1 MKRTI
6 LIIILAV
13 TIAVFAL
20 VSCRSGKK
28 EPAVPAAVPETAVK
42 TYRLAR
48 QNVAET
54 ITYTGTLEA
63 LKKTSITPENGGKVA
78 KILVREGDAVRQGQV
93 LAELET
99 ESIRLQL
106 QQAEAGVA
114 VAEAARKDALKNKER
129 MDRLIKE
136 NAVSEQ
142 QREQVLLAF
151 DSADAQF
158 RQARAALDLARHA
171 LDVSIMKAP
180 WSGIIASKN
189 VEVGD
194 VINPMMGNYSAAS
207 GVLTLMDFTKVKIV
221 IDVTQNDIPRIRRG
235 QAVVLRTPAAPP
247 GREFAGE
254 VSLVN
259 LAADSATKKFRVE
272 TQFDNSGLE
281 LRPGTFGDVT
291 FEVSR
296 REGVLALPQRAILD
310 NDHVFV
316 AEGGKAVRKNV
327 TLGLQNTV
335 QVEILSGISEG
346 DLVIVEGNYGL
357 EENEAVRIEEE
368 VKR

>member
-1 MKRTI
+1 MKRTV

-13 TIAVFAL
+13 TIVVFAW
-20 VSCRSGKK
+20 VSCRPGKK
-28 EPAVPAAVPETAVK
+28 DAAAPAAVSETAVK
-42 TYRLAR
+42 TYRVTR
-48 QNVAET
+48 QNVAER

-63 LKKTSITPENGGKVA
+63 LRKTSITPENGGKIA

-99 ESIRLQL
+99 EAIRLQL

-114 VAEAARKDALKNKER
+114 VAEASRKDALKNKER

-151 DSADAQF
+151 DAADAQF
-158 RQARAALDLARHA
+158 RQVRAALDLARHA

-189 VEVGD
+189 AEVGD
-194 VINPMMGNYSAAS
+194 VINPMMGSYSAAS
-207 GVLTLMDFTKVKIV
+207 GVLTLMDFSKVKVV
-221 IDVTQNDIPRIRRG
+221 IDVTQRDISRIRRG
-235 QAVVLRTPAAPP
+235 QAVVLRTPAAQ

-272 TQFDNSGLE
+272 TLFDNPGLE

-291 FEVSR
+291 LEVR
-296 REGVLALPQRAILD
+296 MREGVPALPQRAILD
-310 NDHVFV
+310 NNHVFV

-327 TLGLQNTV
+327 TLGLQNTIL
-335 QVEILSGISEG
+335 VEILSGISEG

-357 EENEAVRIEEE
+357 EENEAVRIDGE
-368 VKR
+368 VTR